1 MSRFSNL
8 IDRLDALDKEDV
20 KNTTQLLSITAVLY
34 ERLRGLVNVQKQT
47 NLALSENQVI
57 TKEIL
62 IKHYGNY
69 FNAYNAYQRSY
80 GIKCKKGWNNLL
92 PLVQNL
98 PIPVSLEERVNK
110 LENTVALLSEVIL
123 ELIQPE

>member
-20 KNTTQLLSITAVLY
+20 KNTAQLLDVTAVLY
-34 ERLRGLVNVQKQT
+34 ERLQGLVNAQKQK
-47 NLALSENQVI
+47 NLALPEGQAI

-69 FNAYNAYQRSY
+69 FNAYNAYQKSY

-98 PIPVSLEERVNK
+98 PIPVSLEERVSK
-110 LENTVALLSEVIL
+110 LENTVAFLSEVIL
-123 ELIQPE
+123 ELIQRE